1 MTHSF
6 AATARWVDAVARAAA
21 AGAAAGAARASETMT
36 TAFDSSSDEKKAARA
51 RLLARRLRAAP
62 DGFVEA
68 SFEEASSEH
77 SSGSRLAR
85 LAYGRKIASAFADP
99 ETRAAVSRPGL
110 AMRLMTDARIA
121 RSLRDVPEAAAAFAA
136 LTNGDAEAFV
146 AALEKDAGVAALAR
160 RALEVVV
167 ESADP
172 AAVEAATKHGLLIPE
187 AEDKAEDAERADAQN
202 NAGKENDEPGGAAVE
217 DGGSSWS
224 FESLFKG
231 ATATEGASRR

>member
-36 TAFDSSSDEKKAARA
+36 TAFDSSSSDEKKAARA

-187 AEDKAEDAERADAQN
+187 TEDEAEDAEDAERADAEN

-231 ATATEGASRR
+231 ATATEG